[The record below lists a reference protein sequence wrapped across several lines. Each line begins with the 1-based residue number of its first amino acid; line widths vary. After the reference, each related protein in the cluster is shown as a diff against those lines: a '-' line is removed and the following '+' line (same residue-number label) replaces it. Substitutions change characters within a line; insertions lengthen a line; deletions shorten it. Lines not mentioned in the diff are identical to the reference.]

1 MPRTIMVFDLE
12 TRLDKSAVARAY
24 QLDEGD
30 HAWATS
36 VIGDKFPPLIFHEI
50 ICIGAL
56 RAVHSDGAWKVEALG
71 APHSKERDEKNLISD
86 FAVAIEK
93 HRPKLVTFNGS
104 SFDLPVLRYR
114 GGLHQV
120 FAPGLYQ
127 QPYFHRYSEASTDLC
142 DLLASYDGRGKV
154 SLDVLC
160 RTWNIPGKPGTI
172 DGSQVAG
179 FAGDGR
185 FTEIAQYCEHDVV
198 ATYKVWLR
206 HELFAGR
213 LTPEAFARSEDALAD
228 YIFCAGKFHLHA
240 FLAPRG
246 TSSN

>member
-1 MPRTIMVFDLE
+1 MPRTVMVFDLE

-30 HAWATS
+30 HAWAAS

-56 RAVHSDGAWKVEALG
+56 MAVQRDGMWKVEALR
-71 APHSKERDEKNLISD
+71 APHLGERDEKSLISA
-86 FAVAIEK
+86 FLTAVEK
-93 HRPKLVTFNGS
+93 FRPKLVTFNGS

-114 GGLHQV
+114 GGLHEV

-127 QPYFHRYSEASTDLC
+127 APYFHRYGEASVDLC
-142 DLLASYDGRGKV
+142 DVLASYDGRGKV

-160 RTWNIPGKPGTI
+160 RTWGIPGKPDTI
-172 DGSQVAG
+172 DGSQV
-179 FAGDGR
+179 GDFSEAGR
-185 FTEIAQYCEHDVV
+185 FEEIGQYCEHDVV

-213 LTPEAFARSEDALAD
+213 LTPAGFAESEAALAD
-228 YIFCAGKFHLHA
+228 YIFGAGKFHLHA
-240 FLAPRG
+240 FLGTRMAVAP
-246 TSSN
+246 

>member
-1 MPRTIMVFDLE
+1 MVFDLE
-12 TRLDKSAVARAY
+12 TRIDKSAVARAY
-24 QLDEGD
+24 QLNEGD
-30 HAWATS
+30 QAWAAS

-56 RAVHSDGAWKVEALG
+56 RAVQSDGMWKAEALG
-71 APHSKERDEKNLISD
+71 APHAGERSEKVLISD
-86 FAVAIEK
+86 FAAAVEK
-93 HRPKLVTFNGS
+93 YRPKLVSFNGS

-127 QPYFHRYSEASTDLC
+127 APYFHRYGEASADLC

-160 RTWNIPGKPGTI
+160 RSWGIPGKPDTI
-172 DGSQVAG
+172 DGSQVG
-179 FAGDGR
+179 DFASAGR
-185 FTEIAQYCEHDVV
+185 FNEIAHYCEHDVV

-213 LTPEAFARSEDALAD
+213 LTPEGFAQSEDALIEF
-228 YIFCAGKFHLHA
+228 IFGAGKFHLHA
-240 FLAPRG
+240 FLAP
-246 TSSN
+246 SKAIAP